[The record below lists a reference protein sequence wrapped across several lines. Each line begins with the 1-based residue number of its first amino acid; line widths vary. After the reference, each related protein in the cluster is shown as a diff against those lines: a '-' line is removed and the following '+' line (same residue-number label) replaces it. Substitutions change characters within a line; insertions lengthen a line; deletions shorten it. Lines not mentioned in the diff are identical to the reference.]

1 MDANTSGLWWPL
13 AELQTVFGASR
24 SSAELL
30 EASHTERTC
39 EVDSESVS
47 KQTDEER
54 GPSGI
59 LKLKLNT
66 GRFKFNPLTPE
77 KFRGRFEFLGRRWD
91 VSETHDFSRSKETLR
106 NDKLITAKDAWSSL
120 GDDISVLSLRGM
132 LFYSLFSLFPT
143 ILLLVSLSL
152 STRSSF
158 CFPLIY
164 RLNWQEKAN
173 SIYN

>member
-1 MDANTSGLWWPL
+1 MLTRAASDDPSRSSRFIKWI
-13 AELQTVFGASR
+13 FGASR

-66 GRFKFNPLTPE
+66 GRFKFNPPHTWEVQRPFLISGWKVGRFWNTRFQPE
-77 KFRGRFEFLGRRWD
+77 QTDASYRQTNNSEGRVIIARGRY
-91 VSETHDFSRSKETLR
+91 
-106 NDKLITAKDAWSSL
+106 IC
-120 GDDISVLSLRGM
+120 
-132 LFYSLFSLFPT
+132 
-143 ILLLVSLSL
+143 SLSQRNAFSIVCFL
-152 STRSSF
+152 CFLRSSF
-158 CFPLIY
+158 
-164 RLNWQEKAN
+164 
-173 SIYN
+173 